1 MSIDISQFHET
12 FLEEACEHL
21 RDFETGLLD
30 AETTGEAD
38 LDSIFR
44 AAHSIK
50 GGAGTFGFDEIAN
63 FTHVVESVL
72 QNARDGILTLN
83 EKVVTELLRSIDV
96 ISELIQAA
104 KESRDPNIQI
114 RDEVYESLSAFMG
127 GNIKNEDKPTQEN
140 EPKNEGFSLFN
151 IDFIPDPQMAQTGN
165 DTLNIIRELQ
175 EIATVKTTCRID
187 NVPPLPEMNEHEIYL
202 SWFLELE
209 TSSPQELLEEAFM
222 FVEDDSTITF
232 TKIANVD
239 TEKVEADSAEEKIE
253 KSKKPSVAKQNKPA
267 HATKTETAF
276 IRVAVDKV
284 DALINMVGEL
294 VTNNAMLELQVKK
307 SIDIEEN
314 QKMLSAIDHMN
325 SHTRNLQ
332 ESIMAI
338 RMMPLEFAFSRFPR
352 MVRDT
357 AQKLNKKINFI
368 TNDGQTELDRTVIE
382 KISDP
387 LNHLIRNAIDHGIE
401 SPEDRV
407 AAGKVE
413 EGRIELVAFYRG
425 GNVVIDIIDDGKGL
439 DSEAI
444 FKKAVDKGLVDANAH
459 LTESD
464 IFKFIFHNG
473 FSTAQAVT
481 DVSGRGVG
489 MDVVAKN
496 IKALNGSIEISSEKG
511 QGTKFSISLP
521 LTLAIVD
528 GMATKVGDQTYI
540 IPLLNIVESIKPQKD
555 KIKTVNDNVE
565 VLFIRG
571 EYIPLLRLKKS
582 FTTESNKGLTSITDG
597 IAIIVEVESV
607 KVALFVDELLGQLQ
621 VVIKNLEDNYKPVEG
636 LSGATILG
644 DGTVALIVDL
654 QGLVHMS
661 QRLNKFKLKDI
672 GKHHFYGEHHTVQA
686 NETEALIPSSQQ
698 LQESET
704 L

>member
-21 RDFETGLLD
+21 RDFETGLL
-30 AETTGEAD
+30 EIENTGEAD

-83 EKVVTELLRSIDV
+83 EKVITELLRSIDV

-104 KESRDPNIQI
+104 KESREANIQI
-114 RDEVYESLSAFMG
+114 RDEVYESLSSFMG
-127 GNIKNEDKPTQEN
+127 GDVIQETSSSSNEA
-140 EPKNEGFSLFN
+140 PKNEGFNLFN
-151 IDFIPDPQMAQTGN
+151 IEFIPDPQMAQTGN

-175 EIATVKTTCRID
+175 EVATVKATCNID
-187 NVPPLPEMNEHEIYL
+187 KVPLLNEINEHEIYL
-202 SWFLELE
+202 SWLLELE
-209 TSSPQELLEEAFM
+209 TSSPQEVLEEAFM
-222 FVEDDSTITF
+222 FVEDGSVINF
-232 TKIANVD
+232 SKIANVD
-239 TEKVEADSAEEKIE
+239 TEKVLNDMAEGNAI
-253 KSKKPSVAKQNKPA
+253 KSKQPSEKKQVKQTQS
-267 HATKTETAF
+267 TKTETAF

-307 SIDIEEN
+307 SMEIEEN
-314 QKMLSAIDHMN
+314 QKILSAIDHMN
-325 SHTRNLQ
+325 GHTRNLQ

-368 TNDGQTELDRTVIE
+368 TNDGRTELDRTGIE

-387 LNHLIRNAIDHGIE
+387 LNQLIRTAIDHGIE
-401 SPEDRV
+401 SPEERV
-407 AAGKVE
+407 ASGKVE

-439 DSEAI
+439 DAEAI
-444 FKKAVDKGLVDANAH
+444 FKKAVDKGLVDENAH
-459 LTESD
+459 LSESE

-540 IPLLNIVESIKPQKD
+540 IPLLNIVESIKPQKE
-555 KIKTVNDNVE
+555 KIKTVNENVE

-582 FTTESNKGLTSITDG
+582 FTTESNKGLNDVTDG
-597 IAIIVEVESV
+597 IAVIVEVENV

-644 DGTVALIVDL
+644 DGSVALIVDL
-654 QGLVHMS
+654 QGLIQMS

-672 GKHHFYGEHHTVQA
+672 GKHHFYGESHSENQHTAEVI
-686 NETEALIPSSQQ
+686 TTPSVQ
-698 LQESET
+698 LQESES